1 MSRYKQILDYLIAN
15 PDESLISVGKR
26 FNCNPCRFKRNIIK
40 EFGYDF
46 DAHLAAQEKRF
57 EDNLLAQWPEL
68 FRRLEETDENYKSIA
83 ADLGLSE
90 ACARKLIAAQRY
102 DLKKRFVRIR
112 SNDKRPRPQTIKAD
126 ASLLPLVH
134 SLPLK
139 ELWRAV
145 A

>member
-15 PDESLISVGKR
+15 PDESLISVGRR
-26 FNCNPCRFKRNIIK
+26 FSCNPCRFKRNIIK

-83 ADLGLSE
+83 VDLGLSE
-90 ACARKLIAAQRY
+90 SCARKLIAAQRY

-112 SNDKRPRPQTIKAD
+112 SNDKHPRPQKVNVD
-126 ASLLPLVH
+126 PSPSPLAH